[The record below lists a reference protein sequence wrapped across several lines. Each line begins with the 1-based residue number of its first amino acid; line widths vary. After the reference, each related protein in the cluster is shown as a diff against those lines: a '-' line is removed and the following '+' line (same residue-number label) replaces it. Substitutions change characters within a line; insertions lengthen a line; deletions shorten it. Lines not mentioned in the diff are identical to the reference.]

1 MDNKDSVSS
10 GISLRSSNFELLRI
24 LSMLMIVASHY
35 AYFGVMHIGES
46 DASLW
51 LSGSLAHKLF
61 SCFLQMGELGV
72 ALFFMISGYFLIEKS
87 KVSVFKI
94 AFKTVFYSVF
104 LGIILAVPY
113 IKFMGGGTLV

>member
-10 GISLRSSNFELLRI
+10 GIRLRSSNFELLRI
-24 LSMLMIVASHY
+24 FSMLMIVASHY
-35 AYFGVMHIGES
+35 AYFGVMHIGET

-113 IKFMGGGTLV
+113 VKFMGGGTLI